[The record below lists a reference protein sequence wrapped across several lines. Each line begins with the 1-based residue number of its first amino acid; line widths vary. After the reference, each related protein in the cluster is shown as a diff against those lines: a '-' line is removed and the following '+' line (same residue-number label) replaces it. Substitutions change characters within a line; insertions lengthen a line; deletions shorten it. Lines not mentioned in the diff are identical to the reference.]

1 MRRRNSP
8 RILNRSEKNKPKRL
22 ALLLKRHCLLFRF
35 LNLQRAVRRLCLSYI
50 LNDKQDRRGGGQL
63 NSVVREEVVCGLKSD
78 DDGLGIDLSPPTAD
92 TDKMLPP
99 VNDGSDLTL

>member
-1 MRRRNSP
+1 M
-8 RILNRSEKNKPKRL
+8 INRTG
-22 ALLLKRHCLLFRF
+22 
-35 LNLQRAVRRLCLSYI
+35 
-50 LNDKQDRRGGGQL
+50 GGGQL